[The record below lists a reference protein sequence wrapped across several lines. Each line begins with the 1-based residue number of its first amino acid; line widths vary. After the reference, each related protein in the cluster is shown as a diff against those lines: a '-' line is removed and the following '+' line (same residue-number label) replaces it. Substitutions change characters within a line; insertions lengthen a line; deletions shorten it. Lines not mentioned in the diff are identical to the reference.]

1 MFENKKFFIKTHGCQ
16 MNEYDSEK
24 LSDILK
30 YNLKMSQTINLEE
43 ADILFLN
50 TCSIREKAQEK
61 VFSELGRWKKFKIKK
76 PNTLIAV
83 GGCVAAQE
91 GENLKSRSPQVDI
104 IFGPQTIHRLP
115 KMIRQAYSLNK
126 KLTDVSFPEIEK
138 FDFLPKSTNKTPSAY
153 VSIMEGCSKYCTF
166 CIVPYTRGEEV
177 NRRFDDILHEVYSLS
192 KLGTKEI
199 ILLGQNVNAYK
210 SKMNDGD
217 DADLASL
224 IKHISHIDEIQRIR
238 YTTSHPIDFSENL
251 INEYNNFKLANNLH
265 LPIQSGSDKILLKMK
280 RKHTVLEY
288 KSIIKKVRELR
299 PNISLTSD
307 FIVGYPGET
316 NDDFEDTLNLVE
328 DLKFD
333 DGYSFIYSPRP
344 GTPAMYEKDNI
355 QDSIKKKR
363 LQQLQ
368 QLLKSMNREYAN
380 RILGT
385 EEKILVEGYSKRNK
399 SELFGRTSSNKVVN
413 FNGLSDLIGKFVN
426 VEIIEIKSTTL
437 RGKFLNLSESTNL

>member
-61 VFSELGRWKKFKIKK
+61 VFSELGRWKKFKTKK

-126 KLTDVSFPEIEK
+126 TLTDVSFPEIEK
-138 FDFLPKSTNKTPSAY
+138 FDFLPKSTNKVPSAY

-177 NRRFDDILHEVYSLS
+177 NRRFDDVLHEVYSLS

-217 DADLASL
+217 DADLALL

-251 INEYNNFKLANNLH
+251 INEYNNFKLADNLH
-265 LPIQSGSDKILLKMK
+265 LPIQSGSDKILSKMK

-288 KSIIKKVRELR
+288 KSIIKKVREIR

-316 NDDFEDTLNLVE
+316 NDDFEATLNLVE

-344 GTPAMYEKDNI
+344 GTPAMYEKDDI

-399 SELFGRTSSNKVVN
+399 NELFGRTSSNKVVN
-413 FNGLSDLIGKFVN
+413 FNGLSDLIGKFIN

>member
-61 VFSELGRWKKFKIKK
+61 VFSELGRWKKFKTKK

-126 KLTDVSFPEIEK
+126 TLTDVSFPEIEK
-138 FDFLPKSTNKTPSAY
+138 FDFLPKSTNKVPSAY

-177 NRRFDDILHEVYSLS
+177 NRRFDDVLHEVYSLS

-217 DADLASL
+217 DADLALL

-251 INEYNNFKLANNLH
+251 INEYNNFKLADNLH
-265 LPIQSGSDKILLKMK
+265 LPIQSGSDKILSKMK

-316 NDDFEDTLNLVE
+316 NNDFEDTLNLVE

-344 GTPAMYEKDNI
+344 GTPAMYEKDDI

-399 SELFGRTSSNKVVN
+399 NELFGRTSSNKVVN
-413 FNGLSDLIGKFVN
+413 FNGLSDLIGKFIN

>member
-61 VFSELGRWKKFKIKK
+61 VFSELGRWKKFKTKK

-126 KLTDVSFPEIEK
+126 TLTDVSFPEIEK
-138 FDFLPKSTNKTPSAY
+138 FDFLPKSTNKVPSAY

-177 NRRFDDILHEVYSLS
+177 NRRFDDVLHEVYSLS

-217 DADLASL
+217 DADLALL

-251 INEYNNFKLANNLH
+251 INEYNNFKLADNLH
-265 LPIQSGSDKILLKMK
+265 LPIQSGSDKILSKMK

-316 NDDFEDTLNLVE
+316 NDDFEATLNLVE

-344 GTPAMYEKDNI
+344 GTPAMYEKDDI

-399 SELFGRTSSNKVVN
+399 NELFGRTSSNKVVN
-413 FNGLSDLIGKFVN
+413 FNGLSDLIGKFIN